1 MSGDFVS
8 MTLEADNDRSFLI
21 DQIKKFKSYMS
32 SDKNSSCD
40 ETINSVRSNS
50 KQKKLLNERIFIYQK
65 MCDNFELYKTKS
77 DKEIFDSL
85 IKEYK
90 NIAESSTNESDIHQE
105 GLAVGGKKKSNKK
118 RRTAKKSRKARK
130 SRRIKK

>member
-1 MSGDFVS
+1 MAGDFVS

-21 DQIKKFKSYMS
+21 DQIKNFKLYMS
-32 SDKNSSCD
+32 SVENPSCD
-40 ETINSVRSNS
+40 EIINSVRSNT

-65 MCDNFELYKTKS
+65 MCDNFELYKTKN

-85 IKEYK
+85 IEEYK
-90 NIAESSTNESDIHQE
+90 NIAESSTSESEIRQTE
-105 GLAVGGKKKSNKK
+105 PAGGGKKKSNKK